1 MEFNLTEDNKNVDNA
16 ISHLE
21 SLVVDLRRKGKLNQ
35 HTLDLLQNLFDEEI
49 NYYMTNYY
57 IPDVEINS
65 KYEENIINEIMDVIS
80 ILYKII

>member
-35 HTLDLLQNLFDEEI
+35 HTLDLLQSLFNEEI

>member
-35 HTLDLLQNLFDEEI
+35 HTLDLLQSLFDEEI

>member
-35 HTLDLLQNLFDEEI
+35 YTLDLLQSLFDEEI